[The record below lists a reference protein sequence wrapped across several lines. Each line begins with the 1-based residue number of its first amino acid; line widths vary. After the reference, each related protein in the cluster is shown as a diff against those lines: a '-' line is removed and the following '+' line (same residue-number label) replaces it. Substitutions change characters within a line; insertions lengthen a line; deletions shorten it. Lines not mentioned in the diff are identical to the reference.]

1 MTTYNELLQ
10 TKSDLIAES
19 RGILSRADKEGRDL
33 TDDEKTRD
41 DNIHAQL
48 AQAAPYLARH
58 ERTMAAERLA
68 VAVPDKNMQAAARG
82 RESMTRIE
90 GVRNLIDDDPRR
102 GFASIAEFGRA
113 IRAAYSPNGVV
124 DERLRVLAAPSNVH
138 IEVNSDEGLMVPPQ
152 FRAEIFDAVMEYSS
166 LLGVVDPE
174 PTSGNS
180 VEYLRDTSTPWG
192 ATGVQAKWRSEE
204 SLMVGTRLT
213 TDPSSLRLHELY
225 AFVTASGELL
235 QDAPRLSNRLTK
247 KAGEA
252 IAYKIDDAIVNGT
265 GAGQPQ
271 GWFGSSALVSVAKE
285 SGQAGDTVLA
295 ANIGK
300 MYSRLIEPQN
310 GIWFINQDVMPQ
322 LFTMVIGSQP
332 VWFPPNASIQNAPT
346 GGFLLGRP
354 VQMLEACQ
362 TLGDKGD
369 IQFVNPR
376 GYYAVIKNTM
386 PEFASSM
393 HLYFDYNLEA
403 FRWIFRLGGQP
414 FLAAPISPAKGTS
427 TRSHFVTL
435 DARA

>member
-19 RGILSRADKEGRDL
+19 RGILSRADAEGRDL
-33 TDDEKTRD
+33 TDDEKVRD

-102 GFASIAEFGRA
+102 GFTSIAEFGRA

-152 FRAEIFDAVMEYSS
+152 FRTEIFDAVMEYSS

-414 FLAAPISPAKGTS
+414 FLSAPISPAKGTA

-435 DARA
+435 DARG

>member
-10 TKSDLIAES
+10 TKSDLISES
-19 RGILSRADKEGRDL
+19 RGILSKADREGRDL
-33 TDDEKTRD
+33 TDDEKVRD

-393 HLYFDYNLEA
+393 HLYFDDNLEA

-414 FLAAPISPAKGTS
+414 FLSAPISPAKGTS

>member
-152 FRAEIFDAVMEYSS
+152 FRAEIFDAVMDYSS